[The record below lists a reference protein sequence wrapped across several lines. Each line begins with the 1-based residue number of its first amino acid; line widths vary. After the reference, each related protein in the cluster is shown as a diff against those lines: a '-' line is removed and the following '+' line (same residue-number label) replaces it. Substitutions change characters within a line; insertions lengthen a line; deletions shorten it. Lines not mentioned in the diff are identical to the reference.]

1 MIGYLQKVIAA
12 RKAKKNA
19 ELKAKKEAANA
30 ANANRRAQAA
40 ANANRRAKQA
50 AENAKR
56 RANAARRA
64 HQAAINRLAHQAAV
78 TRRANA
84 AAATRRV
91 NHGAAAKQR
100 ESDLQYALEGGY
112 ASTVAHASRN
122 NNNRNPW
129 AGYQ

>member
-30 ANANRRAQAA
+30 ANANRRAKAA
-40 ANANRRAKQA
+40 ENANRRAKQA

-64 HQAAINRLAHQAAV
+64 LNRLAHQAAV
-78 TRRANA
+78 TA
-84 AAATRRV
+84 AAAKRQV

>member
-30 ANANRRAQAA
+30 ANANRRAKAA
-40 ANANRRAKQA
+40 ENANRRAKQA

-78 TRRANA
+78 TA
-84 AAATRRV
+84 AAAKRKV
-91 NHGAAAKQR
+91 NHGAAAKRR

>member
-30 ANANRRAQAA
+30 ANANRRAKAA
-40 ANANRRAKQA
+40 ENANRRAKQA

-78 TRRANA
+78 TA
-84 AAATRRV
+84 AAAKRKV

>member
-19 ELKAKKEAANA
+19 ELKAKKEATNA
-30 ANANRRAQAA
+30 ANANRRAKAA

-56 RANAARRA
+56 RANAARLA

-78 TRRANA
+78 TA
-84 AAATRRV
+84 AAAVTRQV

>member
-78 TRRANA
+78 TA
-84 AAATRRV
+84 AAAKRQV